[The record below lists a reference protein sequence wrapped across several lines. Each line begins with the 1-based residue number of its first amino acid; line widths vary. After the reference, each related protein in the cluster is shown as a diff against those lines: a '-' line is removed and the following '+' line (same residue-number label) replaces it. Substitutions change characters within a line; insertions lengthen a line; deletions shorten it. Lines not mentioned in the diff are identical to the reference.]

1 MGESVLNNKRLLAVD
16 DEPDVLETLEEQ
28 INTEG
33 KKLIHLKQKMEIQE
47 QLTKRKKLEMEKILE
62 QKNTLQKYTENRLAA
77 YYRTG
82 DIGIVN
88 VIFSSSSLPELLSFK
103 ESYHL
108 MLLNDQQVIHSYKEK
123 INELKISQAAHE
135 EEKRKLTESIANVEE
150 QQIIHADTK
159 VERQFLLKRVV
170 TEKKL
175 YQQAI
180 GEMKTAADSLTDTLK
195 NIEKQR
201 AEAKQKKE
209 KQFIK
214 DFPLKAFKKRRPLH
228 LRGFVGK
235 KGTLPPPA
243 IGSVVKYFKEESKG
257 RFGLPSVSNGINIK
271 TKPGSDIMAI
281 YPGKIVYAGL
291 LKGYGKLLIID
302 HGNNYF
308 TLTSN
313 VGNITKKI
321 NEPVTQGER
330 IATSSLHSG
339 NLNNEFNFEIRFN
352 TEPQDPLQWLDLS
365 SHELSTN
372 GHE

>member
-1 MGESVLNNKRLLAVD
+1 
-16 DEPDVLETLEEQ
+16 
-28 INTEG
+28 
-33 KKLIHLKQKMEIQE
+33 
-47 QLTKRKKLEMEKILE
+47 MEKILA
-62 QKNTLQKYTENRLAA
+62 QKNTLQKHTENRLAA

-88 VIFSSSSLPELLSFK
+88 VLFSSSSLPELLSFK

-108 MLLNDQQVIHSYKEK
+108 MLRNDQQVIHSYKDK
-123 INELKISQAAHE
+123 IEELKKSQAAHE
-135 EEKRKLTESIANVEE
+135 EEKRKLNESIANVEE
-150 QQIIHADTK
+150 QQRILADTK
-159 VERQFLLKRVV
+159 VERQHLLKRVI

-180 GEMKTAADSLTDTLK
+180 GEMKSAADSLTDTLK
-195 NIEKQR
+195 NLEKQR
-201 AEAKQKKE
+201 SEAKQKKE
-209 KQFIK
+209 RQFIK

-228 LRGFVGK
+228 LRGFAGK
-235 KGTLPPPA
+235 KRTLPPPA
-243 IGSVVKYFKEESKG
+243 SGSVVRYFGEESEG
-257 RFGLPSVSNGINIK
+257 RFGIPSVSKGISIK

-291 LKGYGKLLIID
+291 LKGYGKLVIID

-308 TLTSN
+308 TLTSD
-313 VGNITKKI
+313 VGNITKKT

-339 NLNNEFNFEIRFN
+339 NLNNGFRFEIRFN

-365 SHELSTN
+365 SQEPSTKLHE
-372 GHE
+372 